1 MYRHSVLFIFSL
13 TLILAACMPA
23 VSPLVTAIPPT
34 STPAKVAASE
44 TPFVVA
50 TEVPPPTIIPSPTIS
65 KDRTEVDY
73 YVVKDGDK
81 LSDIAKRY
89 NLSPESILFSNSFVS
104 PSALETGITL
114 VIPPM
119 EGFYYTW
126 EEGESL
132 PDIAHRFD
140 VSILS
145 IVNWQGNEMD
155 GQIGEIQPGTSLF
168 IPGGQI
174 PYREWHE
181 AVPTTTLTPP

>member
-1 MYRHSVLFIFSL
+1 M
-13 TLILAACMPA
+13 
-23 VSPLVTAIPPT
+23 
-34 STPAKVAASE
+34 
-44 TPFVVA
+44 
-50 TEVPPPTIIPSPTIS
+50 
-65 KDRTEVDY
+65 DRTEITY
-73 YVVKDGDK
+73 YVVQESDT

-104 PSALETGITL
+104 LSALETGTTL
-114 VIPPM
+114 IIPPK

-126 EEGESL
+126 EEGASL

-155 GQIGEIQPGTSLF
+155 GQIEEIQPGTSLF

-174 PYREWHE
+174 PYRKWHE
-181 AVPTTTLTPP
+181 AFPTTTLTPP